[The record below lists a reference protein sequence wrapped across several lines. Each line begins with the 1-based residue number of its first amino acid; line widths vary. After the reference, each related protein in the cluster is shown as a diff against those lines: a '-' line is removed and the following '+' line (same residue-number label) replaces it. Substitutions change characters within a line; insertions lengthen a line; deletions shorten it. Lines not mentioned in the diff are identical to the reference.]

1 MNGLGDP
8 KLHFVFVPFLAQG
21 HMLPMIDLAQLL
33 AKRGV
38 LATVIITP
46 FNASRI
52 KNTIDRAGEAG
63 LPIRFV
69 PLRFPCAEAGLPECC
84 ENIDVIPSVE
94 LSKNFFEA
102 TSLLGQP
109 LEAYLREQQPY
120 PSCIVSDFCNPW
132 TREVASRLG
141 VPLFTFYAMCSF
153 FLLGS
158 HNIHH
163 SSIHDTIADETE
175 PFVVPGLAHK
185 IEVTKAQTPELFPG
199 TEWENIR
206 EGIKAADRAADGM
219 VVNSFSE
226 LEPWYVERYQ
236 EVMGKKVWALGP
248 LSLCNKDTA
257 DMAARGEKASI
268 DKDRCLRWLDSM
280 KPRSVVYV
288 SFGTLTRV
296 PPSQIIE
303 IGAGLEASNHPFIWV
318 IKEVENLPEVERWL
332 SGDFVSRT
340 SAKGLII
347 KGWAP
352 QVMILSHPAVGG
364 FLTHCGWN
372 SSLEAIS
379 AGVPMITWPFF
390 GDQFLNERLIVDV
403 LRTGVMAGVKNPWN
417 WNWGSVRNEVSVKRC
432 DVEKAVRSLMDAG
445 EERERR
451 RERARDLGEKAKKAE
466 EEGGSSYVNLTLL
479 IEYVRKKLHNSYN
492 PLGSSEH

>member
-21 HMLPMIDLAQLL
+21 HMLPMIDLAHLL

-38 LATVIITP
+38 LATVITTP

-69 PLRFPCAEAGLPECC
+69 PLRFPCAEAGLPEGC
-84 ENIDVIPSVE
+84 ENVDVIPSAN
-94 LSKNFFEA
+94 LAKNFFAA
-102 TSLLGQP
+102 TSLLGPP
-109 LEAYLREQQPY
+109 LETYLREQQQPY

-141 VPLFTFYAMCSF
+141 VPLFTCHPVCCFY
-153 FLLGS
+153 LLGV
-158 HNIHH
+158 HNILH
-163 SSIHDTIADETE
+163 SSIHDAIADETE

-185 IEVTKAQTPELFPG
+185 IEVTKAQTPGIFPG
-199 TEWENIR
+199 NEWEEIR
-206 EGIKAADRAADGM
+206 EEIRAADREADGIL
-219 VVNSFSE
+219 VNSFSE
-226 LEPWYVERYQ
+226 LEPWYVEGYR
-236 EVMGKKVWALGP
+236 EVVGKKVWALGP
-248 LSLCNKDTA
+248 LSLCNKDAA
-257 DMAARGEKASI
+257 DMAARGKKASI

-288 SFGTLTRV
+288 SFGSITYV

-303 IGAGLEASNHPFIWV
+303 VGAGLEASNHPFIWV
-318 IKEVENLPEVERWL
+318 IKEIEISPEVERWL
-332 SGDFVSRT
+332 SGRFERRT
-340 SAKGLII
+340 SARGLII

-352 QVMILSHPAVGG
+352 QLMILSHPAVGG
-364 FLTHCGWN
+364 FITHCGWN

-390 GDQFLNERLIVDV
+390 ADQFLNERLIVDV
-403 LRTGVMAGVKNPWN
+403 LRTGITAGVKNPWN
-417 WNWGSVRNEVSVKRC
+417 WGTVSDGVYVKRD
-432 DVEKAVRSLMDAG
+432 DVEKAVRSLMDIG

-451 RERARDLGEKAKKAE
+451 RERATELGEKARKAV
-466 EEGGSSYVNLTLL
+466 EEGGSSYVNVTLL
-479 IEYVRKKLHNSYN
+479 IEFVRNKLLHSCNA
-492 PLGSSEH
+492 LGSYQR

>member
-1 MNGLGDP
+1 
-8 KLHFVFVPFLAQG
+8 
-21 HMLPMIDLAQLL
+21 MIDLAQLL

-46 FNASRI
+46 FNVSRI

-69 PLRFPCAEAGLPECC
+69 PLRFPCAEVGLPEGS
-84 ENIDVIPSVE
+84 ENVDVVPTAE
-94 LSKNFFEA
+94 LAHNFFEA
-102 TSLLGQP
+102 TSLLGRP
-109 LEAYLREQQPY
+109 LETYLREQQQPY

-141 VPLFTFYAMCSF
+141 VPLFTFHPVCSF
-153 FLLGS
+153 FLQGM
-158 HNIHH
+158 HNILH
-163 SSIHDTIADETE
+163 SGIHDAIADDTE

-185 IEVTKAQTPELFPG
+185 VEVTKAQTPEFFPG
-199 TEWENIR
+199 TEWEKVR

-226 LEPWYVERYQ
+226 LEPWYLETYQ
-236 EVMGKKVWALGP
+236 EVVGKKIWALGP
-248 LSLCNKDTA
+248 LSLCNKDAA
-257 DMAARGEKASI
+257 DMAARGNQASI

-288 SFGTLTRV
+288 SFGSLTHV
-296 PPSQIIE
+296 APSQIIE
-303 IGAGLEASNHPFIWV
+303 VGAGLEDSNHPFIWV
-318 IKEVENLPEVERWL
+318 IKEIENSPEVEGWM
-332 SGDFVSRT
+332 SGGFERRT
-340 SAKGLII
+340 SARALII

-352 QVMILSHPAVGG
+352 QLMILSHPAVGG

-403 LRTGVMAGVKNPWN
+403 LRTGIMAGVKNPWI
-417 WNWGSVRNEVSVKRC
+417 WGTVSNQLSVKRD
-432 DVEKAVRSLMDAG
+432 DVEKAVRSLMDVG
-445 EERERR
+445 EEGERR
-451 RERARDLGEKAKKAE
+451 RERATELGEKARKAVK
-466 EEGGSSYVNLTLL
+466 EGGSSYVNMTLL
-479 IEYVRKKLHNSYN
+479 IEYVRNKLH
-492 PLGSSEH
+492 H